1 MEICL
6 SEAVT
11 PYFSSIFLDRSFMQ
25 KKTIT
30 HYFFT
35 CEAGAS
41 NIDSTENQRR
51 SRNQRKTRCVVC
63 FSKIGVLRLNL
74 CR

>member
-6 SEAVT
+6 SETVT

-30 HYFFT
+30 HYFFMCVKLELLT
-35 CEAGAS
+35 L
-41 NIDSTENQRR
+41 IVQ
-51 SRNQRKTRCVVC
+51 KTREEAETKGKLDVWCV
-63 FSKIGVLRLNL
+63 FLKLLS
-74 CR
+74 

>member
-6 SEAVT
+6 SEVVT

-30 HYFFT
+30 HYFFMCVKLELLT
-35 CEAGAS
+35 L
-41 NIDSTENQRR
+41 IVQ
-51 SRNQRKTRCVVC
+51 KTREEAETKGKLDVWCV
-63 FSKIGVLRLNL
+63 FLKLLS
-74 CR
+74 